1 MPQGPRPRD
10 GLAGRFHEEE
20 VARFRAIV
28 EATAAAVTVLD
39 PEWRVRWVNAAAAA
53 MLGCDGKDA
62 AGRPFADL
70 LPPLAREAHL
80 AVERPAAERD
90 GWWMGEEVL
99 PAPDG
104 GRPMRVEVVTHLIE
118 PTRAGERLGFVTIR
132 RDVSDRHRL
141 SAEHEAIGRVATM
154 IAAGTERHR
163 LFATAACEAAGM
175 LDGAAAAVVDTH
187 GATPGVVG
195 RWTAGPEH
203 DPELDAAVAATEHA
217 LAVNDDEHARC
228 VPVAPQRCCLAAP
241 ISVEGRRWGFVLV
254 CRPGSRFG
262 EDEQAALERLAGIV
276 GTGVGVLRG
285 RDLLVRQATT
295 DGLTG
300 LRNHR
305 TFHEELRAEVKRA
318 RRYSHPTAVV
328 LMDLDEFKEVND
340 EHGHQT
346 GDRLLR
352 AVGRALQEVV
362 RDTETV
368 ARLGGDE
375 FAVLLPETDLDGATA
390 TAERVR
396 LAIEAVPEAREH
408 GVTVSAGVADLSQAA
423 SADDLIRLAD
433 GALYWSKV
441 NGRGRVSAYDPE
453 RVEALSAQERAER
466 LARTHALGAVR
477 VLARLIDLKDT
488 STHRHSERVAE
499 LCVLLAEEL
508 GWPEERRSLLRDAA
522 LVHDVGKVVIPDHLL
537 SKPGALTPEEY
548 ELVKE
553 HAPTGARIA
562 AEALGVEQVA
572 WIAQHHERLDGTGY
586 PAGLPAENI
595 TAGARILAFADSWDV
610 MTSERPYKHAKPEDE
625 ALEECRELAGRQFD
639 RDVVAAFERLRP
651 RRPRALDVA
660 GGGRS

>member
-1 MPQGPRPRD
+1 MPQGARPRD
-10 GLAGRFHEEE
+10 GLTASIHEEE
-20 VARFRAIV
+20 VARFRAMV
-28 EATAAAVTVLD
+28 EATAAGVVVVDPRWCIRWINPGAAQLLD
-39 PEWRVRWVNAAAAA
+39 ADAAAAV
-53 MLGCDGKDA
+53 GE
-62 AGRPFADL
+62 PFEDL
-70 LPPLAREAHL
+70 LPPAARRAHL

-90 GWWMGEEVL
+90 GRWRGEEVL
-99 PAPDG
+99 PGRDG
-104 GRPMRVEVVTHLIE
+104 GRPVRLEVVTWLIE
-118 PTRAGERLGFVTIR
+118 PTAAGEPLGFVSIR
-132 RDVSDRHRL
+132 RDVSASHRL
-141 SAEHEAIGRVATM
+141 SAEHQAIGRVATAV
-154 IAAGTERHR
+154 AAGTDRDR

-175 LDGAAAAVVDTH
+175 LDGDAAAIVDVH

-195 RWTAGPEH
+195 RWCSEQMPPGV
-203 DPELDAAVAATEHA
+203 LDVAAAAAAEVVAEPDGAHRCLHLGAGRCA
-217 LAVNDDEHARC
+217 LAV
-228 VPVAPQRCCLAAP
+228 PVA
-241 ISVEGRRWGFVLV
+241 VNGGRWGVVLV
-254 CRPGSRFG
+254 LRHGSRF
-262 EDEQAALERLAGIV
+262 EPDEVAALERLAGLV

-285 RDLLVRQATT
+285 REALVREATT

-305 TFHEELRAEVKRA
+305 AFHEELRAEVKRA

-352 AVGRALQEVV
+352 AVGSALHAVV

-375 FAVLLPETDLDGATA
+375 FALLLPETDLAGAVA

-396 LAIEAVPEAREH
+396 GAVEAVPLAREH
-408 GVTVSAGVADLSQAA
+408 GVTVSAGVADLTQAA
-423 SADDLIRLAD
+423 SADELIRLAD

-441 NGRGRVSAYDPE
+441 HGRGRVSAYDPE

-466 LARTHALGAVR
+466 LARSHALGAVR

-508 GWPEERRSLLRDAA
+508 GWPEDRQALLRDAA
-522 LVHDVGKVVIPDHLL
+522 LVHDVGKVVIPDGIL
-537 SKPGALTPEEY
+537 SKPGALTSDEY
-548 ELVKE
+548 ALVKE

-562 AEALGVEQVA
+562 AEALGAEQVA

-586 PAGLPAENI
+586 PAGLPAERI
-595 TAGARILAFADSWDV
+595 TQGARIIAFADSWDV
-610 MTSERPYKHAKPEDE
+610 MTSERPYKHAKREE
-625 ALEECRELAGRQFD
+625 HALDECRALVGQQFD
-639 RDVVAAFERLRP
+639 GDVVSAFERLRP
-651 RRPRALDVA
+651 RRPRALES
-660 GGGRS
+660 GPRG